1 MRMCISMHGA
11 HATYVHITHS
21 SLQTS
26 QTLNSRF
33 TAIEELA
40 VGSRSPSV
48 PPPHSARGSFNRKLR
63 VVGRGSGGRGQGES
77 VMGQGGR
84 GRGRGQGRR

>member
-1 MRMCISMHGA
+1 MCELYVCVCVLSMHS
-11 HATYVHITHS
+11 ATLHITLP

-40 VGSRSPSV
+40 MGNRSPIPQPQSDTG
-48 PPPHSARGSFNRKLR
+48 GSFNRKLR
-63 VVGRGSGGRGQGES
+63 IVGRGRGRGES

-84 GRGRGQGRR
+84 GRGRGRR